1 MTCSANTFKSS
12 FINQVIKRET
22 KIYLIKG
29 TQNDFDVFKQK
40 GYRDLSGGELFGDYF
55 YVLCDSKWLLNKSV
69 GDNFLSNRK
78 IAASNAISYEELLNI
93 TQV

>member
-12 FINQVIKRET
+12 FINQVIKKET

-29 TQNDFDVFKQK
+29 TQNDFDAFKQK
-40 GYRDLSGGELFGDYF
+40 GYRDLCGGKISGDYF
-55 YVLCDSKWLLNKSV
+55 YVLCDNKWLLSKSV
-69 GDNFLSNRK
+69 GDDFLSNRK
-78 IAASNAISYEELLNI
+78 IATSNAISYGKLLNT